1 MMTCTNW
8 GRALGVVLL
17 LTTAAG
23 AQEVEHVGDHPT
35 GVPLRTRDFT
45 VPAFQLLGFAPAPAS
60 SLGRGTWSLEVH
72 LSKVNNFQVS
82 QTVEDYLE
90 ATRAEGE
97 RRRLDAAD
105 AAYIIGL
112 PEGEGFYIDL
122 ETDIAEVSVHYGLTD
137 RLDVGLTANY
147 FRYDGGIFDTPVE
160 EFHDAFGY
168 GQQGRLFVER
178 HRAQVVIGRD
188 GEAYRMTLD
197 NPSKGGFGDPF
208 LYLRYAIPGSL
219 GGWRFNVAGGLKPP
233 LASVEDA
240 LSSGEWD
247 IGVQL
252 TADKRWSRNALIF
265 NLATVAAG
273 DFAVQT
279 GSIETDMPALVTLH
293 ASWIHVLRS
302 ASNTRIFLQ
311 LLFAEHPLR
320 DLVDSD
326 LTELEFQLTA
336 GVKWNS
342 RIGTWGI
349 GLTENLLNMDNTPDI
364 GLHVSWGTVF
374 R

>member
-1 MMTCTNW
+1 MATCMTWWRT
-8 GRALGVVLL
+8 LGILVL

-23 AQEVEHVGDHPT
+23 AQEIEHVGDHPT

-45 VPAFQLLGFAPAPAS
+45 VPAFQLLGFAPAPAA
-60 SLGRGTWSLEVH
+60 SLGRGTWGIEVH

-82 QTVEDYLE
+82 QTVEEYLG
-90 ATRAEGE
+90 ATRSEGE

-122 ETDIAEVSVHYGLTD
+122 ETDIADVTVHYGLTD

-147 FRYDGGIFDTPVE
+147 FRYDGGILDTPVE
-160 EFHDAFGY
+160 EFHDAFGF
-168 GQQGRLFVER
+168 GQQGRLSVER
-178 HRAQVVIGRD
+178 HRSQIVIGRD
-188 GEAYRMTLD
+188 GEAFRMTLD
-197 NPSKGGFGDPF
+197 NPSEGGFGDPF
-208 LYLRYAIPGSL
+208 LYLRYAIPGDL
-219 GGWRFNVAGGLKPP
+219 GGWRFNVAGGAKPP
-233 LASVEDA
+233 LASAEDA

-247 IGVQL
+247 FGLQL
-252 TADKRWSRNALIF
+252 TADRRWSRNALIL

-273 DFAVQT
+273 DYQVRT
-279 GSIETDMPALVTLH
+279 GSVETDMPLLVTVH
-293 ASWIHVLRS
+293 ASWIHLLRGPS
-302 ASNTRIFLQ
+302 HTRLFLQ

-326 LTELEFQLTA
+326 LTQLEFQLTA
-336 GVKWNS
+336 GVKWDS

-349 GLTENLLNMDNTPDI
+349 GLTENLFNMDNTPDI
-364 GLHVSWGTVF
+364 GAHLSWGTVL